1 MELEW
6 FYITSQICPYMQV
19 AFGLETWITLL
30 GTKGIELERTIL
42 LKK

>member
-1 MELEW
+1 MVL
-6 FYITSQICPYMQV
+6 YHITNIPLHMQV

-42 LKK
+42 LKE